1 VVQTDFY
8 RPNLELRVTACTDDE
23 RAGVLAQRLKSRP
36 VGPTIVYVTLQRTAS
51 GIANYLT
58 KCGFSARAYH
68 AGMTADERNDIQDEF
83 MAADDMVVVATI
95 AFGMG
100 IDKSNIRAV
109 YHYNLPKG
117 LESYMQEIG
126 RAGRDGEPAVCD
138 AGVCGRCGDA

>member
-1 VVQTDFY
+1 M
-8 RPNLELRVTACTDDE
+8 
-23 RAGVLAQRLKSRP
+23 KSRP
-36 VGPTIVYVTLQRTAS
+36 PGPTIVYVTLQRTAS
-51 GIANYLT
+51 QIANYLT

-68 AGMTADERNDIQDEF
+68 AGLKSEERSEIQDAF
-83 MAADDMVVVATI
+83 MASDDMIVVATI

-126 RAGRDGEPAVCD
+126 RAGRDG
-138 AGVCGRCGDA
+138 